1 MSSPTAE
8 SRSPKLFL
16 VALLSR
22 VTRALDVAGTLA
34 APLVLR
40 IALALPFIR
49 SGLTRWDGF
58 LSISPSTTYLFGELF
73 KLHIFGG
80 EYAFPFPD
88 AVAFLVGSAELV
100 LPALLIIGFATRFA
114 ALGLL
119 LMTGVIQLVVPDGW
133 VNFHLYWAAIAL
145 AIIALG
151 GGPVS
156 IDNQLSRR
164 FTKPLAPT

>member
-1 MSSPTAE
+1 MSSPIAE
-8 SRSPKLFL
+8 FRAAQVFPL
-16 VALLSR
+16 ALLTG
-22 VTRALDVAGTLA
+22 VTRALAVAGTLA
-34 APLVLR
+34 APPVLR
-40 IALALPFIR
+40 IAVALPFIR
-49 SGLTRWDGF
+49 SGLTRWDGY
-58 LSISPSTTYLFGELF
+58 LSISPSTTYLFSELF

-88 AVAFLVGSAELV
+88 AVAFLVGAAELV
-100 LPALLIIGFATRFA
+100 LPALLIIGFATRYA

-151 GGPVS
+151 GGPLS
-156 IDNQLSRR
+156 IDRLLSRSLP
-164 FTKPLAPT
+164 KPLTSV

>member
-1 MSSPTAE
+1 MSFPAASVHTAPTLA
-8 SRSPKLFL
+8 L
-16 VALLSR
+16 VLLAR
-22 VTRALDVAGTLA
+22 VTRVLTMAATFA
-34 APLVLR
+34 APPVLR
-40 IALALPFIR
+40 MALALPFIR

-58 LSISPSTTYLFGELF
+58 LSISPSTTYLFSELF

-100 LPALLIIGFATRFA
+100 LPALLIIGFATRYA

-151 GGPVS
+151 GGPLS
-156 IDNQLSRR
+156 IDRLLSRSLPK
-164 FTKPLAPT
+164 TLAPL

>member
-1 MSSPTAE
+1 MSSPIAE
-8 SRSPKLFL
+8 FRAAQVFPL
-16 VALLSR
+16 ALLTG
-22 VTRALDVAGTLA
+22 VTRALAVAGTLA
-34 APLVLR
+34 APPVLR
-40 IALALPFIR
+40 IAVALPFIR
-49 SGLTRWDGF
+49 SGLTRWDGY
-58 LSISPSTTYLFGELF
+58 LSISPSTTYLFSELF

-88 AVAFLVGSAELV
+88 AVAFLVGSAELA
-100 LPALLIIGFATRFA
+100 LPALLIIGLATRYA

-151 GGPVS
+151 GGPFS
-156 IDNQLSRR
+156 IDRLLSRSLPK
-164 FTKPLAPT
+164 TLAPM

>member
-8 SRSPKLFL
+8 FRAPQLFL

-22 VTRALDVAGTLA
+22 VARALAVAGTVA

-49 SGLTRWDGF
+49 SGLTRWDGY
-58 LSISPSTTYLFGELF
+58 LSISPSTTYLFSELF
-73 KLHIFGG
+73 MLHIFGG

-100 LPALLIIGFATRFA
+100 LPALLIIGFATRYA

-156 IDNQLSRR
+156 IDRLLSRSLPK
-164 FTKPLAPT
+164 TLAPL

>member
-58 LSISPSTTYLFGELF
+58 LSISPSTTYLFSELF

-88 AVAFLVGSAELV
+88 AVALLVGSAELV

-119 LMTGVIQLVVPDGW
+119 LMTGASQLVVPDGW

-156 IDNQLSRR
+156 IDNLLSRR
-164 FTKPLAPT
+164 FIRPLAPL